1 MLSKLWQHVSLFHRV
16 ALSTGAVVACVIGA
30 LLFSIIHS
38 QLELRREEFA
48 VRVSSDLMTLVP
60 TIAEQAVLGDYT
72 AIQQMLTIHA
82 ERPGV
87 ERVTWE
93 DAKGNLLAAAGKAVP
108 SKAPAWFARLMHIH
122 ESEGWQKISIGGTDY
137 GRVGLRLSPTPVLNQ
152 TWLIVVDSLQLMLV
166 GLLALVVVVLLTLRQ
181 GLRPLQ
187 QLAADVRRFGEGA
200 YDLRVPLHGPQ
211 EISSSL
217 QAFNYMA
224 NRIASPLTSLYEKE
238 AKTRLLAA
246 VVEQSSEAILTYDV
260 HGIITSW
267 NKAAEQLLGCS
278 AERAVGK

>member
-1 MLSKLWQHVSLFHRV
+1 MDLWPQGRKITRTRASFFKTPWYAANKEGCLVLSKLWQHVSLFHRV

-108 SKAPAWFARLMHIH
+108 S
-122 ESEGWQKISIGGTDY
+122 
-137 GRVGLRLSPTPVLNQ
+137 
-152 TWLIVVDSLQLMLV
+152 
-166 GLLALVVVVLLTLRQ
+166 
-181 GLRPLQ
+181 
-187 QLAADVRRFGEGA
+187 
-200 YDLRVPLHGPQ
+200 
-211 EISSSL
+211 
-217 QAFNYMA
+217 
-224 NRIASPLTSLYEKE
+224 
-238 AKTRLLAA
+238 
-246 VVEQSSEAILTYDV
+246 
-260 HGIITSW
+260 
-267 NKAAEQLLGCS
+267 
-278 AERAVGK
+278 